1 MRFEFT
7 LTISVLAHL
16 LLMGL
21 ISKSIEFTETEDLPV
36 KARVKISF
44 EPMRTQSPP
53 QGETILNA
61 IKKAKEESL
70 KQEEVKPIVDK
81 TEKPA
86 LPTKPVLKLTDLN
99 NPLQLQSQLPLR
111 KPPKLK
117 SGLHEVPKLEIL
129 HPTKLVLDQPITA
142 TEQKKSFKSV
152 PALVKKMN
160 PGLQTPI
167 KPTITRQKS
176 PKVLL
181 PKAPEASLTKIP
193 VIEKKPVPPSTITS
207 NRSKRNP
214 SKKLPD
220 LESETTPQS
229 LKIPI
234 PKLSL
239 PQTVVKKPEVSSL
252 SGRTQPKQ
260 PRKPELSLQASFPIR
275 SAPSREGPQL
285 KMLPQPAPEL
295 PTAIPPSLELPASLS
310 GTQDLSQT
318 SLLDPV
324 DLPNELPQPELQ
336 SKLPAPEEISTA
348 LPEKKLITP
357 ILRPEPIETQEL
369 QANEPLIIPEAED
382 GPVKPL
388 LDFEKSEEPEA
399 PVEIELA
406 RILQEKNRIS
416 KVEQE
421 YHRHIEISVQ
431 PKLTKLKGIDP
442 KLFVL
447 FELII
452 GTSGKIINYTMLE
465 KSYSDSFN
473 QAAELAIRN
482 ANLNPLPQALAENPP
497 YIVEVR
503 IVPQKL

>member
-1 MRFEFT
+1 
-7 LTISVLAHL
+7 
-16 LLMGL
+16 
-21 ISKSIEFTETEDLPV
+21 
-36 KARVKISF
+36 
-44 EPMRTQSPP
+44 
-53 QGETILNA
+53 
-61 IKKAKEESL
+61 
-70 KQEEVKPIVDK
+70 
-81 TEKPA
+81 
-86 LPTKPVLKLTDLN
+86 
-99 NPLQLQSQLPLR
+99 
-111 KPPKLK
+111 
-117 SGLHEVPKLEIL
+117 
-129 HPTKLVLDQPITA
+129 
-142 TEQKKSFKSV
+142 
-152 PALVKKMN
+152 
-160 PGLQTPI
+160 
-167 KPTITRQKS
+167 
-176 PKVLL
+176 
-181 PKAPEASLTKIP
+181 
-193 VIEKKPVPPSTITS
+193 
-207 NRSKRNP
+207 
-214 SKKLPD
+214 
-220 LESETTPQS
+220 
-229 LKIPI
+229 
-234 PKLSL
+234 
-239 PQTVVKKPEVSSL
+239 
-252 SGRTQPKQ
+252 
-260 PRKPELSLQASFPIR
+260 
-275 SAPSREGPQL
+275 
-285 KMLPQPAPEL
+285 MLPQPAPEL